1 MAAKI
6 VNQVQRISAKKCNN
20 SDYGNIFLD
29 GLAKMR
35 VNQKLFDFSLDVD
48 GELIHVHKLALAIA
62 SDYFAAMFEADM
74 KERKE
79 ETVKLQDVDLVAV
92 KALVDYVYSGI
103 ITLTEANVEAVL
115 SASDLFQLVWAKEEC
130 VQFLESNLN
139 RNNCFRLRKLADMH
153 SCKGLQDASY
163 KYILDHFDDLIAE
176 EDLLL
181 ISFEEMKK
189 LIKDAQHFVKPS
201 DSAYKAAINW
211 VKHNL
216 EGRRVHLAELM
227 SQIRLPLVSTEFLTN
242 HIVADPLLTEDQ
254 KCNKFLMEALTC
266 QLTEVS
272 QPHEKCQTGTKHR
285 NESFHVF
292 LVGGKRDIENAN
304 AMKECKVYDVSK
316 EKHVSIS
323 SMNEKRYNHSA
334 ASFNGVVYSVG
345 GWNTGALKTAE
356 CYDPVSKRWSYIAP
370 MNSTRDSFGICT
382 YNDLIYVVGGW
393 DNSTVES
400 YNPATNKWCFSQ
412 SIPAITKSVNRATV
426 AENNIYALTHPLGGN
441 NVFHRFDPRDEK
453 WYNLNEMQSTSS
465 GQYELVS
472 YDRTLFTIGR
482 NECKWLDIRVN
493 KWEPMPHMLSN
504 RTGFSAVI
512 AGKDIYV
519 FGGKKECNSFVTN
532 VERFSVLN
540 NEWTTV
546 DSTEI
551 YHFWGRAAVL
561 SGEFDSN

>member
-1 MAAKI
+1 
-6 VNQVQRISAKKCNN
+6 
-20 SDYGNIFLD
+20 
-29 GLAKMR
+29 
-35 VNQKLFDFSLDVD
+35 
-48 GELIHVHKLALAIA
+48 
-62 SDYFAAMFEADM
+62 
-74 KERKE
+74 
-79 ETVKLQDVDLVAV
+79 
-92 KALVDYVYSGI
+92 
-103 ITLTEANVEAVL
+103 
-115 SASDLFQLVWAKEEC
+115 
-130 VQFLESNLN
+130 
-139 RNNCFRLRKLADMH
+139 
-153 SCKGLQDASY
+153 
-163 KYILDHFDDLIAE
+163 
-176 EDLLL
+176 
-181 ISFEEMKK
+181 
-189 LIKDAQHFVKPS
+189 
-201 DSAYKAAINW
+201 
-211 VKHNL
+211 
-216 EGRRVHLAELM
+216 M

-304 AMKECKVYDVSK
+304 AMKECKVYNVSK

-356 CYDPVSKRWSYIAP
+356 CYDPVSKWWSYIAP

-512 AGKDIYV
+512 VGKDIYV

-551 YHFWGRAAVL
+551 YLFWGRAAVL